1 MPRRLASL
9 AELGPAV
16 RSRRALVDEGW
27 TDRGIRDAVRAR
39 RLRLVRRGWFI
50 ESDEYDALWPEA
62 QHLAHVLAV
71 MRDSSGSGVVSHES
85 AAVVWGLPLY
95 RLRPARVHLTTT
107 PGARI
112 SSGADVFRHV
122 APLPAED
129 VVLREGL
136 LVTSLART
144 VFDVARTL
152 PVEPALVIADAAE
165 RAMAARGREWDLD
178 AVESW
183 RRAWETR
190 TDAATGAR
198 GIRHA
203 RRIGDFADGRSES
216 PGESVS
222 RLQIARLGFRRPAL
236 QVPVPGPDGRDFFLD
251 FRFTECGAFGEFDG
265 KGKYVDEA
273 LRRGLSMEAIL
284 LREKMREDW
293 VRGTTQS
300 GFARWG
306 DEHIGTARALGMRL
320 DAFGIRP
327 LG

>member
-1 MPRRLASL
+1 ML
-9 AELGPAV
+9 
-16 RSRRALVDEGW
+16 DEGW
-27 TDRGIRDAVRAR
+27 TERGIRDALRGG

-50 ESDEYDALWPEA
+50 ERDEHDALWPEA

-71 MRDSSGSGVVSHES
+71 ARDASGSGVISHES
-85 AAVVWGLPLY
+85 AAVLWGLPLY
-95 RLRPARVHLTTT
+95 RLRPTRVQMTTT
-107 PGARI
+107 PGARV
-112 SSGADVFRHV
+112 SSGPDVLRHV
-122 APLPAED
+122 APLPDQD
-129 VVLREGL
+129 VTIRDGIR
-136 LVTSLART
+136 VTSLSRT
-144 VFDVARTL
+144 VFDAARTL
-152 PVEPALVIADAAE
+152 RAEPALVIADAAE
-165 RAMAARGREWDLD
+165 RVMAGRGREWDLG

-183 RRAWETR
+183 RRAWWTR
-190 TDAATGAR
+190 ADAAAGAR

-222 RLQIARLGFRRPAL
+222 RLQMARLGFRRPAL
-236 QVPVPGPDGRDFFLD
+236 QVRVPGPDGRDFFLD
-251 FRFTECGAFGEFDG
+251 FRFEECGAFGEFDG

-273 LRRGLSMEAIL
+273 LRRGLTLESIL

-306 DEHIGTARALGMRL
+306 DEHIGTARELGARL
-320 DAFGIRP
+320 AAFGIRP